1 MWNRVRKPCETRCL
15 VPTASARN
23 IMPVSVDAG
32 EGLDGHRG
40 WAMIEVQEIERRP
53 AQRPVQPSAGLAV
66 CEDRVVERF
75 LDRSAAPRSD
85 TDFLRKL
92 NHSLFDEPEYRPS
105 VPSLRSL
112 VMLAAVA
119 LLAVSAAALIGTAW
133 HDLNE
138 GGTVQQE
145 VR

>member
-53 AQRPVQPSAGLAV
+53 AQRPVQPSAGLPV

-75 LDRSAAPRSD
+75 LDRPASPRSD
-85 TDFLRKL
+85 TELLRRI

-105 VPSLRSL
+105 VLSLRS
-112 VMLAAVA
+112 VVAVAVVA
-119 LLAVSAAALIGTAW
+119 LLAVGAAALAGTAW
-133 HDLNE
+133 HDLV
-138 GGTVQQE
+138 GDPVAGQE